1 MDGGDEL
8 LFRVAF
14 ARYRSLSIDIAERFD
29 MHGISPE
36 DFFTRRAAYLAQN
49 TGIRPDFFSDSRRE
63 NALRLAREELK
74 FISDNHITP
83 LFYTDAGY
91 PARLRGCND
100 APVMLYTLGN
110 TAPLAAEHT
119 VAVVGTRHCTA
130 YGADFTRRLITD
142 LARKLDSITVISGL
156 AYGVDICAHRA
167 ALDAG
172 IPTGAVF
179 AHGLNTVYPA
189 DHRNDA
195 RRIVSEGGVLA
206 TEYLSSSAIHRG
218 NFLARNRIVA
228 GLCDVTVVVES
239 DIRGGAMS
247 TARIAAEYGRDVMAL
262 PGRVSDP
269 YSRGTN
275 ELIAANT
282 ATIIR
287 DADDLIALMRW
298 STKAADGQQQELC
311 FDRPP
316 EYEPVLKYLREHS
329 DASANELCVAL
340 DMPFA
345 DLSALLFRMELDDCV
360 VALPGSRYTLPAK

>member
-1 MDGGDEL
+1 MGSGDEL
-8 LFRVAF
+8 LFRVAL
-14 ARYRSLSIDIAERFD
+14 AGYRSLSIDIAERFD
-29 MHGISPE
+29 LHGISPE

-63 NALRLAREELK
+63 SALAIAREELK
-74 FISDNHITP
+74 FIADSHIRP
-83 LFYTDAGY
+83 LFYTDPDY
-91 PARLRGCND
+91 PVRLRNCND
-100 APVMLYTLGN
+100 APVMLYALGN
-110 TAPLAAEHT
+110 TDILAADHT

-130 YGADFTRRLITD
+130 YGADFTRRLVRD
-142 LARKLDSITVISGL
+142 LAQRLDSITVISGL
-156 AYGVDICAHRA
+156 AYGADICAHRA

-195 RRIVSEGGVLA
+195 RRIVNDGGILV
-206 TEYLSSSAIHRG
+206 TEYSSSSTIHRG

-228 GLCDVTVVVES
+228 GLCDVTIVVES
-239 DIRGGAMS
+239 DLRGGAMS
-247 TARIAAEYGRDVMAL
+247 TARIAAEYGREVMAL

-287 DADDLIALMRW
+287 DADDLIALMGW
-298 STKAADGQQQELC
+298 KTKASDGQQQELC
-311 FDRPP
+311 FERPP
-316 EYEPVLKYLREHS
+316 EYEPVLKYIREHN

-340 DMPFA
+340 DMSFA
-345 DLSALLFRMELDDCV
+345 DLSALLFRMELDDCI
-360 VALPGSRYTLPAK
+360 VALPGNRYTLPAK

>member
-8 LFRVAF
+8 LFRVAL
-14 ARYRSLSIDIAERFD
+14 AGYRSLSIDIAERFD
-29 MHGISPE
+29 LQGITPE
-36 DFFTRRAAYLAQN
+36 DFFTRRVAYLAQN

-63 NALRLAREELK
+63 EALRVAREEVK
-74 FISDNHITP
+74 FIAENHINA
-83 LFYTDAGY
+83 LFYTDPDY
-91 PARLRGCND
+91 PARLRNCND

-110 TAPLAAEHT
+110 TAPMSASHT
-119 VAVVGTRHCTA
+119 VAIVGTRHCTS
-130 YGADFTRRLITD
+130 YGADFTRRLVKD
-142 LARKLDSITVISGL
+142 LARKLDDITVVSGL
-156 AYGVDICAHRA
+156 AYGADICAHRA

-195 RRIVSEGGVLA
+195 RRIVHEGGFLV
-206 TEYLSSSAIHRG
+206 TEYSSSAAIHRG

-228 GLCDVTVVVES
+228 GLCDVTIVIES
-239 DIRGGAMS
+239 DLRGGAMS
-247 TARIAAEYGRDVMAL
+247 TARIASEYGREVMAL
-262 PGRVSDP
+262 PGRVSDT

-275 ELIAANT
+275 ELIASNT

-298 STKAADGQQQELC
+298 STKASDGQQQELC

-316 EYEPVLKYLREHS
+316 EYTPVLKYLEEHN
-329 DASANELCVAL
+329 DASVNELCVAL
-340 DMPFA
+340 DIPFS